1 MSYKRDEELIK
12 LRPEIETENKG
23 TQSDFEAFQNNTL
36 RQICKFQN
44 ELVLDFVNE
53 YIKAKNKN
61 FDKHALND
69 KLNYINSLFA
79 KDTSFKNKLRGLIIG
94 HFTIEEFQFYAKNVS
109 EIDKRIVQL
118 LKTRFLSQVE
128 Y

>member
-23 TQSDFEAFQNNTL
+23 TQSYFEAFQNNTL

-79 KDTSFKNKLRGLIIG
+79 KDASFKNKLRGLIIG